1 MSRKDAKRATRA
13 RRKKNRGRN
22 PASGSSMPAAAT
34 SPPAALR
41 AGRPHIPGYGIV
53 GEKEGRGLLPWSWAE
68 ERLSGAHT
76 YWLATTRPD
85 GRPHVMPVWGL
96 WWHGAFYFSTGENTV
111 KAQNLAANPH
121 CVVCPARGDEAVILE
136 GTVELLPASPRL
148 QVLWEAYQKKY
159 AWDMKGS
166 PFYAVRP
173 RSVFGFIE
181 KDDLFTKT
189 ATRWLFPSPSRS
201 EP

>member
-1 MSRKDAKRATRA
+1 MP
-13 RRKKNRGRN
+13 RKKAKHTGSKKPRGRK
-22 PASGSSMPAAAT
+22 PAGNSAIRGAAAS
-34 SPPAALR
+34 SPPAVR
-41 AGRPHIPGYGIV
+41 AGRPHIPGYGIL
-53 GEKEGRGLLPWSWAE
+53 GERDGRGLLPWSWAE
-68 ERLSGAHT
+68 ERLFRGHN

-96 WWHGAFYFSTGENTV
+96 WWEGAFYFSTGDKTV

-121 CVVCPARGDEAVILE
+121 CVVCPALGDEAVILE
-136 GTVELLPASPRL
+136 GTVELLPASPGL
-148 QVLWEAYQKKY
+148 QALWEAYQKKY

-173 RSVFGFIE
+173 RAVFGFIE
-181 KDDLFTKT
+181 KDELFTKT

>member
-1 MSRKDAKRATRA
+1 MP
-13 RRKKNRGRN
+13 RKKATHASGKKPRGRK
-22 PASGSSMPAAAT
+22 PAGKPGAPAAAAS
-34 SPPAALR
+34 SPPAVR
-41 AGRPHIPGYGIV
+41 AGRPHIPGYGIL
-53 GEKEGRGLLPWSWAE
+53 GEREGRGLLPWSWAE
-68 ERLSGAHT
+68 ERLFRGHN

-96 WWHGAFYFSTGENTV
+96 WWEGAFYFSTGDKTV
-111 KAQNLAANPH
+111 KARNLAANPH
-121 CVVCPARGDEAVILE
+121 CVVCPALGTEAVILE
-136 GTVELLPASPRL
+136 GTVELLPASPSL
-148 QVLWEAYQKKY
+148 QALWEAYRKKY

-173 RSVFGFIE
+173 RVVFGFIE
-181 KDDLFTKT
+181 KDELFTKP